1 MAVDASTTMRV
12 GGMVG
17 AIELLLDGEVVE
29 LVKHVVGAVRQ
40 VTELVQKHP
49 QRRAPGLPVTGG
61 RALSSVPF
69 TASSSSLSSRM
80 LGASPVVAAHASSTP
95 SLTGASALPTT
106 HRAALMAVASMPPWP
121 QDCCSAAPPPRRQS
135 SRLLARPS
143 SVPVSRRATHRLI
156 RQLDL
161 VGQEEAIGDEAVE
174 KYERMYQRPLPRK
187 TMAAERCHP
196 YSQRRS
202 DGGICC
208 SRSLSGSRGG

>member
-1 MAVDASTTMRV
+1 MARLLPDEL
-12 GGMVG
+12 GGGTGSFLGSVFREIPP
-17 AIELLLDGEVVE
+17 AELP
-29 LVKHVVGAVRQ
+29 AP
-40 VTELVQKHP
+40 VQQP
-49 QRRAPGLPVTGG
+49 PPTA
-61 RALSSVPF
+61 
-69 TASSSSLSSRM
+69 ASSS
-80 LGASPVVAAHASSTP
+80 
-95 SLTGASALPTT
+95 
-106 HRAALMAVASMPPWP
+106 
-121 QDCCSAAPPPRRQS
+121 RRQS
-135 SRLLARPS
+135 NRLLARPS